1 MIAVRFVEKA
11 SGEEKSM
18 SKDAPLFSL
27 KFLSRPAT
35 QNDGMHQCPETFH
48 GRVNAALVCLLDCRF
63 NQQLLPSVNSLSA
76 CSDGCNSKYMNV
88 NPIRF
93 TLNADLNEEISLTS

>member
-1 MIAVRFVEKA
+1 LLLLLLLDKTYIMNAPFPQMRF
-11 SGEEKSM
+11 
-18 SKDAPLFSL
+18 
-27 KFLSRPAT
+27 AT

-63 NQQLLPSVNSLSA
+63 NQRLLPSSILS

-88 NPIRF
+88 DPIIF
-93 TLNADLNEEISLTS
+93 TLNADLNEEISLTQL